1 MSENLGLLKVE
12 TSNFL
17 KPGYEAERKKSEE
30 VQNLARQIDVTNAKS
45 ILEFAEVPERELK
58 RISDD
63 ILSTTR
69 SSKQDEAS
77 VLLKNLSKLMDKTN
91 IKDFEKEANPNPNFL
106 VKMYK
111 KVRKFDILAKYRT
124 LDKEVK
130 TITGELT
137 NYKIAIEKGRN
148 DLLKLY
154 NAAGNYSVDIID
166 YIYAIELVEDELK
179 QKLED
184 IKNLEDVED
193 DIKNNEI
200 AKYQL
205 ILDQVMQK
213 HQDLETTRTV
223 YLQTMPMIEMMLQND
238 YGLARKLHSTL
249 TTTVPVFQNAI
260 ILAENLKRQRI
271 TTRAISATEKTT
283 RDLMQRNAEN
293 VSRNSKEIAK
303 IANSA
308 GIDIETLKKNFE
320 TIKQGIQDTK
330 AIQVKA
336 RSERENH
343 IKELKEL
350 NKKMAEL
357 KVEGI

>member
-91 IKDFEKEANPNPNFL
+91 IKDFEKEANPNPNLL
-106 VKMYK
+106 VKVYR

-223 YLQTMPMIEMMLQND
+223 
-238 YGLARKLHSTL
+238 
-249 TTTVPVFQNAI
+249 PVFQNAI

>member
-91 IKDFEKEANPNPNFL
+91 IKDFEKEANPNPNLL
-106 VKMYK
+106 VKMYR
-111 KVRKFDILAKYRT
+111 KVRKFDILGKYRT

-166 YIYAIELVEDELK
+166 YIYAIELVED
-179 QKLED
+179 
-184 IKNLEDVED
+184 

-205 ILDQVMQK
+205 ILDQVTQK

-271 TTRAISATEKTT
+271 TTRAVTATEKTT
-283 RDLMQRNAEN
+283 RDLMERNALN

>member
-91 IKDFEKEANPNPNFL
+91 IKDFEKEANPNPNLL
-106 VKMYK
+106 VKVYR

-271 TTRAISATEKTT
+271 TTRAISATEKF
-283 RDLMQRNAEN
+283 Q
-293 VSRNSKEIAK
+293 EIQKKLQKLQIQLELILKLLKRILKQLNRVFK
-303 IANSA
+303 IQKRYK
-308 GIDIETLKKNFE
+308 LRP
-320 TIKQGIQDTK
+320 
-330 AIQVKA
+330 V
-336 RSERENH
+336 
-343 IKELKEL
+343 LKEKIIL
-350 NKKMAEL
+350 RNLKSLTKKWLNLKLKEYNKK
-357 KVEGI
+357 GIYFPFFY